1 MPVVDEKERLQ
12 QLHLTLEA
20 ALEQLGYAQQAA
32 AQGGDIGHPAP
43 EALRIDKLLGELVEL
58 RNEIRTRLMGLLG
71 KPTLTILK

>member
-1 MPVVDEKERLQ
+1 MPVVEEKERLQ
-12 QLHLTLEA
+12 QLHMTLEA

-43 EALRIDKLLGELVEL
+43 EVLRIERLLGELVEL
-58 RNEIRTRLMGLLG
+58 RTEVRTKLLGLLG